1 MFRLMLDRR
10 VPLSTKLIP
19 VVALIYLVS
28 PFDIVHD
35 MIPVLGRIDDLLAIV
50 LGALVFLVAAPY
62 DVVVEHIRG
71 RRADDDPRAEPPDS
85 DGSVIDGKYRYVG
98 RRLRRQAQVNQ
109 HYLSLDVRRGPG
121 AVVGYVDVYLRAHPE
136 LGDVY
141 AGLDGDGD
149 ARH

>member
-1 MFRLMLDRR
+1 MVRLALMLMNMTGIPRLMFRLMLDRR

-50 LGALVFLVAAPY
+50 LGVLVFLVAAPH

-71 RRADDDPRAEPPDS
+71 RPPDDEGRGGPPGS
-85 DGSVIDGKYRYVG
+85 DGSVIDGKYRYVDDGSDG
-98 RRLRRQAQVNQ
+98 RTK
-109 HYLSLDVRRGPG
+109 G
-121 AVVGYVDVYLRAHPE
+121 
-136 LGDVY
+136 
-141 AGLDGDGD
+141 
-149 ARH
+149 